1 MTNEENLK
9 NRISLLNRYVQSL
22 CGLYSRVARQLQV
35 DRSYVSRVARGERRS
50 DVVERALSNE
60 FTRVIS
66 EDEPPA
72 TTLVADRD

>member
-1 MTNEENLK
+1 
-9 NRISLLNRYVQSL
+9 
-22 CGLYSRVARQLQV
+22 
-35 DRSYVSRVARGERRS
+35 
-50 DVVERALSNE
+50 VVERALSNE